1 MLETTK
7 LENSNGACNFV
18 PYFWAFVAIYIFFNG
33 ARHFQPCLRITY
45 VHVLK
50 NFTFYLHLS
59 AIFDMYIALLCKYNE
74 TLLLACG
81 FLLNIGFVPNRIV
94 FI

>member
-7 LENSNGACNFV
+7 LENSNGACKFV

-33 ARHFQPCLRITY
+33 ARHCQPYLRNTY
-45 VHVLK
+45 VDIFK
-50 NFTFYLHLS
+50 NFTFYLHGS
-59 AIFDMYIALLCKYNE
+59 AMFDIYIAMLCEYNE

-81 FLLNIGFVPNRIV
+81 FLLSIGFVPNHIV
-94 FI
+94 FS